1 MPPNTRCTARDV
13 IDTDACLDVLRAV
26 ARTLGE
32 NRSGRA
38 FVEIDPVG
46 FGDTIAHAGKYC
58 RLAVA
63 VGYSWRNSKG
73 KNMGSN
79 THRIS
84 LRKVFRMAAMIA
96 LAVALVAQ
104 PVGGGAQTL
113 QELTAMATPERV
125 KRLVEGATR
134 EGTLNLY
141 TSMTAPT
148 AAKVKADF
156 ERRYPGVKINLWRA
170 SSELVLQRTVTE
182 TRAKRHVF
190 DVMETNGPEM
200 EAAQGEKLLQSVAS
214 THFANLIPE
223 ALMPHREW
231 VATRLNLFVQCF
243 NTKLVKPEEL
253 PKSFEDLLHPRWK
266 GRLAIEAADPDWF
279 MSVIG
284 NLGEEKG
291 LKLFRDI
298 VAANGMTV
306 RKGHAVLA
314 ELVIAGEIPLSLTCY
329 NFKIDQDRKAGAPV
343 DWISI
348 GPVIARPNGIGI
360 SRHAPHP
367 YAALLF
373 YEYMISDAQPFLAAL
388 ELVPVAQNIE
398 SPIKGRPSRIIDPKK
413 AFDEKAKWEKLYNEI
428 FTTKSR

>member
-1 MPPNTRCTARDV
+1 MNWHNRVAWASAKAARLLLIVGVGIATAM
-13 IDTDACLDVLRAV
+13 
-26 ARTLGE
+26 
-32 NRSGRA
+32 
-38 FVEIDPVG
+38 FPQ
-46 FGDTIAHAGKYC
+46 
-58 RLAVA
+58 
-63 VGYSWRNSKG
+63 
-73 KNMGSN
+73 
-79 THRIS
+79 
-84 LRKVFRMAAMIA
+84 VF
-96 LAVALVAQ
+96 
-104 PVGGGAQTL
+104 AQTL
-113 QELTAMATPERV
+113 ADLATRDSPERH
-125 KRLVEGATR
+125 KRLIEGANR

-170 SSELVLQRTVTE
+170 SSESVLQRTITE
-182 TRAKRHVF
+182 ARAKRHVF

-200 EAAQGEKLLQSVAS
+200 EAAQSEKLLQAVAS
-214 THFANLIPE
+214 AHFRDLIPE

-243 NTKLVKPEEL
+243 NTKLVKSDEL
-253 PKSFEDLLHPRWK
+253 PKTFEDLLHPRWK
-266 GRLAIEAADPDWF
+266 GRLAVEASDPDWF

-329 NFKIDQDRKAGAPV
+329 NFKVDQDRKAGAPI

-348 GPVIARPNGIGI
+348 GPVIARPNGAGI

-367 YAALLF
+367 HAALLF
-373 YEYMISDAQPFLAAL
+373 YEYMISDAQPFLTAL
-388 ELVPVAQNIE
+388 ELVPVTTKIE
-398 SPIKGRPSRIIDPKK
+398 SPIKGRPSQIIDPKRV
-413 AFDEKAKWEKLYNEI
+413 FDEKAKWEKLFNEI
-428 FTTKSR
+428 FTSKSR